1 MSVPTKCEVCE
12 AAVPAEEDFCP
23 HCGAQ
28 MKGEPPPKPH
38 FQVGQTILQTFE
50 VVQVGDCDGQIE
62 RYVVREREVRQEPRL
77 FWLAVEWRSEPEEAP
92 AEAGEA
98 LQAARGTGNGARSG
112 LQREAETLRRA
123 AMAGVV
129 PAANFGVTPQANF
142 LQVQCPTGPTLAELV
157 QGMPRLLT
165 GHELL
170 HLMIPVCEAVAAL
183 HEQEVFHLNL
193 TLETIYVENGRVALT
208 DFRRA
213 QIRGEEVFNPLVTE
227 GYAAPELYG
236 MVAGGPDE
244 RTDVFAL
251 GAVLYYLLR
260 GTGPQSSLAEQMF
273 LFEEP
278 EGLTGLRADLL
289 GLVLQATAA
298 VPEKRLASAA
308 AFREALADLARR
320 RRAATDLSVSASA
333 LCDLGLGR
341 ENNEDSVVVMERD
354 LSDEQGRQYVGLF
367 AVADG
372 MGGHEAGEVAS
383 TIAVETL
390 AEQVAT
396 ELFRSDL
403 HRPTLVTAPEEE
415 VQTFLRRTV
424 RTINRRIAEATAE
437 VPAAARPGTT
447 LSACLL
453 IGETAFLIHIGDSR
467 IYLLRQGQLHRLT
480 VDDSVVQRLVERGQI
495 TPEEAFEHPLS
506 HQLVAALDG
515 QPDRE
520 PWCAV
525 TSVAPGD
532 RLLLCSDGLSGV
544 LRDEQLENL
553 LEEGGE
559 TRAIAQR
566 LVTEVKHLQSQDHH
580 RLAQADNI
588 SVIVVKIEL

>member
-1 MSVPTKCEVCE
+1 MSAPTKCEVCE
-12 AAVPAEEDFCP
+12 AAVPAEEEFCP

-38 FQVGQTILQTFE
+38 FQVGQTILQKFE

-62 RYVVREREVRQEPRL
+62 RYVVRDREACQEPRL
-77 FWLAVEWRSEPEEAP
+77 FWLAVEWRSGPEEVP
-92 AEAGEA
+92 AEDEEA
-98 LQAARGTGNGARSG
+98 FQAARGTGNGARSG

-123 AMAGVV
+123 EMAGVV
-129 PAANFGVTPQANF
+129 PAVNWEVTPQVHL
-142 LQVQCPTGPTLAELV
+142 LQIQCPTEPTLAELLR
-157 QGMPRLLT
+157 GMPRLWT
-165 GHELL
+165 GHELVR
-170 HLMIPVCEAVAAL
+170 LMIPVCEAVAAL
-183 HEQEVFHLNL
+183 QEQGVLHLNL
-193 TLETIYVENGRVALT
+193 TLETIHLEDGRVLLT

-213 QIRGEEVFNPLVTE
+213 QLRGEEVFHPLVTE

-278 EGLTGLRADLL
+278 EGLTGLRAELF
-289 GLVLQATAA
+289 GLVLQATAP

-308 AFREALADLARR
+308 AFREALANLAQR
-320 RRAATDLSVSASA
+320 RRAVTDLSVSASA
-333 LCDLGLGR
+333 LCDLGLSR
-341 ENNEDSVVVMERD
+341 ENNEDSVVVLERD
-354 LSDEQGRQYVGLF
+354 LSDDQGRQYVGLF

-372 MGGHEAGEVAS
+372 MGGHDAGEVAS

-403 HRPTLVTAPEEE
+403 QRPNLLTASEEE
-415 VQTFLRRTV
+415 VQTFLRQTV
-424 RTINRRIAEATAE
+424 QTINQRIAEATAGI
-437 VPAAARPGTT
+437 PAAARPGTT

-467 IYLLRQGQLHRLT
+467 IYRLRQGQLHRLT

-495 TPEEAFEHPLS
+495 TPEEAFAHPLN

-525 TSVAPGD
+525 TRVSPGD

-544 LRDEQLENL
+544 LRDEQLEDL
-553 LEEGGE
+553 LEEDGE
-559 TRAIAQR
+559 ARAIAQR
-566 LVTEVKHLQSQDHH
+566 LVAEVKSLQSQNPHL
-580 RLAQADNI
+580 LAQADNI